1 MQRSNKM
8 IIDTHKAVERLISAK
23 DKKESAEVVVD
34 IINSIDDRV
43 ATKSDIKEVKA
54 EIGSLRS
61 EISTMK
67 WMLGIFGT
75 STIMMLSFI
84 LSKL

>member
-1 MQRSNKM
+1 M
-8 IIDTHKAVERLISAK
+8 ILDTHKAVERLISAK

-34 IINSIDDRV
+34 IINSIDDKV

-67 WMLGIFGT
+67 WMLGIFGA